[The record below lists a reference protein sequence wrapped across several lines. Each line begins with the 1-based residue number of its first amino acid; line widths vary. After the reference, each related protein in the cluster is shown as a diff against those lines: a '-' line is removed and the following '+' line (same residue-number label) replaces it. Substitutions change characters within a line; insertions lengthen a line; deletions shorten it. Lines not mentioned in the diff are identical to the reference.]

1 MRDKEITITVEDV
14 RISAELNNSETAKKI
29 WKVLP
34 IEGNVN
40 TWGDEIYFSIP
51 VNAESENAKAVVSEG
66 DLGYWPPGNA
76 FCIFFGLT
84 PASQGDEIRPAS
96 PVNIFGK
103 VIGDPKVFKK
113 VRSGKKII
121 VEKNE

>member
-51 VNAESENAKAVVSEG
+51 VNVGLENAKEVVSEG

-121 VEKNE
+121 VEKNK